1 MFYSVKVL
9 KISDNGKFPVGAR
22 THLLQEFNGTPHAIL
37 TKVL

>member
-9 KISDNGKFPVGAR
+9 KIKRNGKFTVGAQ
-22 THLLQEFNGTPHAIL
+22 TYLLQEFNCTPHAIL